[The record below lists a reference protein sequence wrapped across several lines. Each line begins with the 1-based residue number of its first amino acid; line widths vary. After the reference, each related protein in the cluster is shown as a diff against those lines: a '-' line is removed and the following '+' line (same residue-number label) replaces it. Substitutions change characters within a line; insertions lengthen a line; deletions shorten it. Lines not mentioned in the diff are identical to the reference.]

1 MNKDIFYSYHPVVN
15 FAYFAF
21 VLAFGMTLRHPV
33 MQAVSLLC
41 AFCYAVQIE
50 GKKAV
55 LFSLKYSLPLCV
67 LTALINPAFN
77 HAGVTMLCDLPSGN
91 PLTAESILYGLSA
104 GLMLAAML
112 LWFRN
117 FSRVITGDKLMYLL
131 GKIIP
136 VLSLVL
142 SMTMRFIPL
151 LKRQFQVVKAAQKG
165 LGRDTENG
173 SLLSRMK
180 NSITVFSIT
189 LTWALENA
197 IESADSMKSRGYGLK
212 GRSSFTV
219 YRFLQ
224 KDRTALALILFFGFD
239 ILTGCLAGGTAFRFF
254 PSIRS
259 APVTALNVSFQIAY
273 LLLCGMPVILNIK
286 EQKKWTRFPSET

>member
-1 MNKDIFYSYHPVVN
+1 MNKDIFYNYHPVVN

-77 HAGVTMLCDLPSGN
+77 HAGVTTLCDLPSGN
-91 PLTAESILYGLSA
+91 PLTAESILYGLGA

-173 SLLSRMK
+173 NLLSRMK

-212 GRSSFTV
+212 GRSSFSV
-219 YRFLQ
+219 YRFMQ
-224 KDRTALALILFFGFD
+224 KDRTVLALILFFGFD
-239 ILTGCLAGGTAFRFF
+239 ILAGCLAGGTAFRFF

-259 APVTALNVSFQIAY
+259 APVTVLNVSFQIAY

-286 EQKKWTRFPSET
+286 EQKKWTRFPCET

>member
-1 MNKDIFYSYHPVVN
+1 MNKDIFYSYHPLVN

-21 VLAFGMTLRHPV
+21 VLAFGMTLRHPI
-33 MQAVSLLC
+33 MQAISLLC
-41 AFCYAVQIE
+41 AFCYSVQIE

-55 LFSLKYSLPLCV
+55 LFSLKYSLPLCL

-77 HAGVTMLCDLPSGN
+77 HAGATILCDLPSGN

-112 LWFRN
+112 LWFQN
-117 FSRVITGDKLMYLL
+117 FNRVITGDKLMYLF

-151 LKRQFQVVKAAQKG
+151 LKRQFQVVNTAQKG
-165 LGRDTENG
+165 VGLDTENG
-173 SLLSRMK
+173 GLLSRIK
-180 NSITVFSIT
+180 NSIAIFSIT

-212 GRSSFTV
+212 GRSSFSV
-219 YRFLQ
+219 YRFTQ
-224 KDRTALALILFFGFD
+224 KDRTALLLVLFFGFD
-239 ILTGCLAGGTAFRFF
+239 VFAGWLVGGTAFLFF
-254 PSIRS
+254 PSMRS
-259 APVTALNVSFQIAY
+259 APVTTLNVSFQIAY
-273 LLLCGMPVILNIK
+273 LLLCGIPIILNIK
-286 EQKKWTRFPSET
+286 EQKKWTRFPSEM